1 MKKFFKNIIF
11 YFIIAL
17 IIIIPL
23 AILFRDFYAIFI
35 KLGGGSIILGIIIAL
50 LALIGGVNVF
60 RGFCAVM
67 EKDEEKYGHKTKKSW
82 QFSIY
87 LIFYI
92 GGYLA
97 LFYAIIRC
105 F

>member
-1 MKKFFKNIIF
+1 MKKFFKNIFF

-23 AILFRDFYAIFI
+23 AILFGDFYTIFI
-35 KLGGGSIILGIIIAL
+35 KLGEGSIILGIIITS
-50 LALIGGVNVF
+50 LALIGGVNLF
-60 RGFCAVM
+60 RGLCAVI
-67 EKDEEKYGHKTKKSW
+67 EKDEEKYGHKINKGW
-82 QFSIY
+82 RFSIY

-105 F
+105 L